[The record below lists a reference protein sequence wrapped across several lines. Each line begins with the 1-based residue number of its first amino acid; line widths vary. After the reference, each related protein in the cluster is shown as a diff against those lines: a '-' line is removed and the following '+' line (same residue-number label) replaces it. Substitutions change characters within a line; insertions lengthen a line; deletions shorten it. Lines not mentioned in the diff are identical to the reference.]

1 MKLFQAA
8 TVHRVLLT
16 LVISL
21 LIYMGYLVLKVFLAP
36 AVWAAI
42 LAYVTWPAYLRFRGW
57 FKDSANGS
65 AAFMTVSLTVMLVVP
80 MLWIFFVLQE
90 EVAIVYQKLID
101 SFIHGKVVLPAFL
114 HNFPGISKFLQGYL
128 DRFSNDPEAL
138 KAQWLQWSQYG
149 VSAAGELA
157 STVSRNLAKMG
168 ITLFTLFFFY
178 RDGERIV
185 QQIRQALGMLI
196 GNKAHDYIHAAG
208 DMTRAVV
215 NGIVLTALAQGFLA
229 GIGYAV
235 AGMENPVF
243 LAAVTTLVA
252 MVPFGTPF
260 AWGAV
265 SIWLF
270 MHGHTV
276 EAIGLAIWGAGFV
289 STIDN
294 VIRPMVISSAT
305 EIPFLL
311 VMFGVLG
318 GLSAFGMVGLFLGPV
333 ILAVLMAV
341 WRQWLASEEPTA

>member
-42 LAYVTWPAYLRFRGW
+42 LAYVTWPAYIRLRVLL
-57 FKDSANGS
+57 KDGPNSSATL
-65 AAFMTVSLTVMLVVP
+65 MTLALTVMLVVP

-90 EVAIVYQKLID
+90 EVAIIYQKIVD
-101 SFIHGKVVLPAFL
+101 SFIHGKVVLPSFIRNL
-114 HNFPGISKFLQGYL
+114 PNIGKFLQSTL
-128 DRFSNDPEAL
+128 DRFSSDPDAL
-138 KAQWLQWSQYG
+138 KMQWLQWSQYG

-157 STVSRNLAKMG
+157 SSVSRNLAKMG

-178 RDGERIV
+178 RDGERII
-185 QQIRQALGMLI
+185 QQVRQALGMLI
-196 GNKAHDYIHAAG
+196 GNKAHNYIHAAG

-229 GIGYAV
+229 GVGYAV

-243 LAAVTTLVA
+243 LAAITTLIA
-252 MVPFGTPF
+252 MLPFGTPL

-265 SIWLF
+265 AIWLF

-276 EAIGLAIWGAGFV
+276 EAIGLAIWGAAVV
-289 STIDN
+289 STVDN
-294 VIRPMVISSAT
+294 IIRPLVISSAT

-341 WRQWLASEEPTA
+341 WRQWLASEAHNV